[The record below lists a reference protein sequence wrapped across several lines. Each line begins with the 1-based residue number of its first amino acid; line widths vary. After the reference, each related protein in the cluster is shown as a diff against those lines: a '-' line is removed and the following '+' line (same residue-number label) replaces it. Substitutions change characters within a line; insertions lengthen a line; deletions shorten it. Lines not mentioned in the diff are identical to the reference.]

1 MLFYFDLAALFCHPE
16 RSAAE
21 SNSKSDAEHRDLTLD
36 PSALNRKKRRDSAV
50 GDFAKAKFR
59 LRPASS
65 PRNDTASKRKMN
77 YEL

>member
-1 MLFYFDLAALFCHPE
+1 MLFYFVLAALFCHPE

-50 GDFAKAKFR
+50 GDFAKANFGCE
-59 LRPASS
+59 LRPPLGMTRHQSE
-65 PRNDTASKRKMN
+65 K
-77 YEL
+77 